1 MHRRIRVLGLLIL
14 CACQSTPPAQTPSL
28 PAARGDQ
35 TLPLPKSLALRVG
48 QSLVVVLPASKGADF
63 TWRVQSPMPRF
74 LTLSGVTT
82 QSSVGGVSGTPDQQ
96 VFSFD
101 AVRVGEGQLSF
112 TLNRLGDPNGVPI
125 EVRST
130 RVLVTSP

>member
-1 MHRRIRVLGLLIL
+1 
-14 CACQSTPPAQTPSL
+14 
-28 PAARGDQ
+28 
-35 TLPLPKSLALRVG
+35 
-48 QSLVVVLPASKGADF
+48 
-63 TWRVQSPMPRF
+63 MPRF